1 MLSLIKNLGR
11 TAGVYATLFIVLLGL
26 LLTFLPHKLF
36 MLAKARKEKKQA
48 AVGGVIINEQ

>member
-11 TAGVYATLFIVLLGL
+11 TAGVYVTLFIVLLGL

-36 MLAKARKEKKQA
+36 MLAKVRKEKKQA
-48 AVGGVIINEQ
+48 AAGGVIINEQ

>member
-11 TAGVYATLFIVLLGL
+11 TAGVYVTLFIVLLGL

-36 MLAKARKEKKQA
+36 MLAKVRKEKKQA
-48 AVGGVIINEQ
+48 ATGGVVINEQ

>member
-1 MLSLIKNLGR
+1 MLSLIKNLCR